1 MSPAPHTRND
11 EWVLG
16 RIGGA
21 PVVVAPTSALLG
33 LLVAASWFP
42 LLSAVLEP
50 YGLGV
55 ILLASAVTLV
65 GILLS
70 IGVHE
75 LAHGMVGTLLGRRPV
90 RYELYL
96 WGGRTT
102 FGPAQGWRPWKDVL
116 TCLAG
121 SAANLGLWAV
131 GSAVVD
137 QPVLP
142 VWLAF
147 GLWVVCRLNLVLAIF
162 NVLPALPLDGGL
174 ALAAGIEQISG
185 RAGLGRKVAAWSGL
199 AVLAGIIWWW
209 VVGPML
215 VEGRRPAALTLMLV
229 VLVAW
234 PIASACW
241 REAGRGRAARS
252 AAGLDL
258 RRLLRPVATVGA
270 AAPIAEV
277 RDRLNDGAGVILV
290 VDGAELLGSIDLPGL
305 AELGDLDED
314 RATASQVCTAIPAS
328 AVTSRI
334 SGQDAVQALRR
345 ARAVSRWLIVIEAGA
360 VRGAV
365 PTGAR

>member
-1 MSPAPHTRND
+1 MSPAPHTRNG

-65 GILLS
+65 GVLLS

-147 GLWVVCRLNLVLAIF
+147 GLWVVW
-162 NVLPALPLDGGL
+162 PQP
-174 ALAAGIEQISG
+174 
-185 RAGLGRKVAAWSGL
+185 
-199 AVLAGIIWWW
+199 
-209 VVGPML
+209 GPGHL
-215 VEGRRPAALTLMLV
+215 QRPAG
-229 VLVAW
+229 
-234 PIASACW
+234 P
-241 REAGRGRAARS
+241 AAR
-252 AAGLDL
+252 
-258 RRLLRPVATVGA
+258 RRIGPGG
-270 AAPIAEV
+270 
-277 RDRLNDGAGVILV
+277 RDRADLGAG
-290 VDGAELLGSIDLPGL
+290 GPWAEGCGMVEPG
-305 AELGDLDED
+305 GGWS
-314 RATASQVCTAIPAS
+314 RSS
-328 AVTSRI
+328 A
-334 SGQDAVQALRR
+334 
-345 ARAVSRWLIVIEAGA
+345 
-360 VRGAV
+360 
-365 PTGAR
+365 